1 MDDKRTLLIPKIEDG
16 IVIDHI
22 PAGLGTPLLEL
33 LRKYSGLKDEI
44 FSVGLNYKS
53 DKLGRKDMVKIG
65 VSELPKRALQE
76 ISIIAP
82 GVSIKGITDFA
93 VDKRYVLHMPDE
105 IVDLVKC
112 KNPNCITNSERKL
125 ESRFTC
131 IRRDLALYRCGHCER
146 VFELDKLERTVA

>member
-1 MDDKRTLLIPKIEDG
+1 MDDRRTLLIPKIEDG

-33 LRKYSGLKDEI
+33 LRKYSELKEEV
-44 FSVGLNYKS
+44 FSVGLNYNS
-53 DKLGRKDMVKIG
+53 DRLGRKDMVKIG
-65 VSELPKRALQE
+65 VRELPERALQE

-82 GVSIKGITDFA
+82 GVSIKRITDYE
-93 VDKRYVLHMPDE
+93 VDKRYTLNMPDS

-125 ESRFTC
+125 ETRFTC
-131 IRRDLALYRCGHCER
+131 IQREQALYRCGHCER
-146 VFELDKLERTVA
+146 VFELDKLERTLA